1 MNAPIKNP
9 EEAKEAPVDE
19 RVLELYNEY
28 AHGRIDRRAFVRKV
42 NMLAIGG
49 ISTAALIESVMPQ
62 YAKAQTVMF
71 TDPRIRAEYVEYASP
86 VGSGMMRGYLVH
98 PMDVQGRAPAV
109 LVIHENRGLNPY
121 IEDVARRAATEGFIA
136 LAPDALT
143 PVGGYPG
150 NDDYGRTLQS
160 QLDDDKLDQ
169 DMFASA
175 RFLKSH
181 AGSNGM
187 LGATGFC
194 WGGGMT
200 NRIAAELG
208 DDLNA
213 AVPFYGPRVSDE
225 GTAYIDANVVLTYA
239 ETDNNINGQAPAY
252 QDALRAN
259 DVNFEA
265 ATYPGTMHGFHNN
278 STPRFVPE
286 QAAAAEARM
295 WDWFRTHLA

>member
-1 MNAPIKNP
+1 MNAPVKNP
-9 EEAKEAPVDE
+9 KEVNEAPVDE

-28 AHGRIDRRAFVRKV
+28 AHGRIDRRAFVHKV

-62 YAKAQTVMF
+62 YAKAQTVLF
-71 TDPRIRAEYVEYASP
+71 TDQRIRAEYVEYASSL
-86 VGSGMMRGYLVH
+86 GSGTMRGYLVH
-98 PMDVQGRAPAV
+98 PREVQGRAPAV

-121 IEDVARRAATEGFIA
+121 IEDVARRAATQGFIA
-136 LAPDALT
+136 LAPDGLT

-150 NDDYGRTLQS
+150 NDDYGRTLQA

-181 AGSNGM
+181 AGSNGN

-208 DDLNA
+208 SDLQA
-213 AVPFYGPRVSDE
+213 GVPFYGAPVSAE
-225 GTAYIDANVVLTYA
+225 DAESIEASILLTYA
-239 ETDNNINGQAPAY
+239 ETDNNINSRADAY
-252 QDALRAN
+252 QSALTDAG
-259 DVNFEA
+259 VTFEA

>member
-9 EEAKEAPVDE
+9 AEVKEEPVDE

-28 AHGRIDRRAFVRKV
+28 AHGRIDRREFVRKV

-49 ISTAALIESVMPQ
+49 VSATALIESVMPQ
-62 YAKAQTVMF
+62 YAKAQTVLF
-71 TDPRIRAEYVEYASP
+71 TDPRIRAEYVEYPSSL
-86 VGSGMMRGYLVH
+86 GSGTMRGYLVR
-98 PMDVQGRAPAV
+98 PMEVQGRAPSV

-121 IEDVARRAATEGFIA
+121 VEDVARRAATQGFLA
-136 LAPDALT
+136 LAPDGLT

-150 NDDYGRTLQS
+150 NDDYGRTLQA

-181 AGSNGM
+181 ADSNGM

-200 NRIAAELG
+200 NRVAAELG
-208 DDLNA
+208 GDLNA
-213 AVPFYGPRVSDE
+213 GVPFYGAPVS
-225 GTAYIDANVVLTYA
+225 A
-239 ETDNNINGQAPAY
+239 EQAENI
-252 QDALRAN
+252 
-259 DVNFEA
+259 EA
-265 ATYPGTMHGFHNN
+265 AMLLT
-278 STPRFVPE
+278 
-286 QAAAAEARM
+286 
-295 WDWFRTHLA
+295 

>member
-1 MNAPIKNP
+1 MNAPINNP
-9 EEAKEAPVDE
+9 KEVKEAPVDE

-62 YAKAQTVMF
+62 YAKAQTVLF
-71 TDPRIRAEYVEYASP
+71 TDQRIRAEYVEYASP
-86 VGSGMMRGYLVH
+86 LGSGMMRGYLVH
-98 PMDVQGRAPAV
+98 PREVQGRAPAV

-121 IEDVARRAATEGFIA
+121 VEDVARRAATQGFIA
-136 LAPDALT
+136 LAPDGLT

-181 AGSNGM
+181 VGSNGN
-187 LGATGFC
+187 LGSTGFC

-200 NRIAAELG
+200 NRVAAELG
-208 DDLNA
+208 GDLQA
-213 AVPFYGPRVSDE
+213 AVPFYGAPVSAE
-225 GTAYIDANVVLTYA
+225 DAKNIEAAILLTYA
-239 ETDNNINGQAPAY
+239 ETDNNINSRAEAY
-252 QDALRAN
+252 QAALTAA
-259 DVNFEA
+259 DVTFEA

>member
-1 MNAPIKNP
+1 MNAPINNP
-9 EEAKEAPVDE
+9 TEVKEEPVDE

-28 AHGRIDRRAFVRKV
+28 AHGRIDRREFVRKV

-49 ISTAALIESVMPQ
+49 VSATALIESVMPQ

-71 TDPRIRAEYVEYASP
+71 TDPRIRAEYVEYPSP
-86 VGSGMMRGYLVH
+86 LGSGMMRGYLVR
-98 PMDVQGRAPAV
+98 PMEVQGRAPAV

-121 IEDVARRAATEGFIA
+121 IEDVARRAATQGFLA
-136 LAPDALT
+136 LAPDGLT

-150 NDDYGRTLQS
+150 NDDYGRTLQA
-160 QLDDDKLDQ
+160 QLDDDKLDR

-181 AGSNGM
+181 ADSNGM

-208 DDLNA
+208 GDLNA
-213 AVPFYGPRVSDE
+213 GVPFYGAPVLAE
-225 GTAYIDANVVLTYA
+225 QAANIEAALLLTYA
-239 ETDNNINGQAPAY
+239 EDDNNINSRAGEY

-259 DVNFEA
+259 GVTFEA
-265 ATYPGTMHGFHNN
+265 VTYPGTMHGFHNN